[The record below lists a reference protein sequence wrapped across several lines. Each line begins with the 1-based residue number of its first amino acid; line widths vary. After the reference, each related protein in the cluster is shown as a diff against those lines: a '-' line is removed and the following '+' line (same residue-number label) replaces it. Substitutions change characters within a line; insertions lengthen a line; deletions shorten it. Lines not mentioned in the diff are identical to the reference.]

1 MSLAQLIAED
11 RRLVLLRL
19 LSAAPEYTLNA
30 FVLRPGLEALGHSL
44 SADQLATELA
54 WLAEQGL
61 VELEAVANVTVAR
74 LTARGA
80 DVASGRA
87 VSPGVKR
94 PEPGVNDMMALGL
107 NLIRGKMGG

>member
-1 MSLAQLIAED
+1 MNKSFAELQTED

-19 LSAAPEYTLNA
+19 LLQSAGYQANA
-30 FVLRPGLEALGHSL
+30 FLLQTALVTQGHNASL
-44 SADQLATELA
+44 DRIKSDLA

-61 VELEAVANVTVAR
+61 LRSDALGEVVIAT

-87 VSPGVKR
+87 SQPGVKFPL
-94 PEPGVNDMMALGL
+94 PE
-107 NLIRGKMGG
+107 